1 MRKTV
6 LLLMLAVTMNVSAQ
20 KLTIKQQMEIIHR
33 EHNVEFV
40 YDSAIETSMP
50 YSGTNVKGKKLKT
63 ALKELFKASG
73 IDYTLKGRYVILKKG
88 KGEKVEKTRK
98 GKSSRSF
105 TVSGVVK
112 DESGESLINA
122 TIYDVATGEYTTTN
136 SYGFYSMTL
145 GEGTH
150 RLRYSFVGY
159 EDADELLDLERD
171 CRMDIALK
179 ANASLK
185 EIVVTGDRNS
195 RVLTTQTGRR
205 SLSPSDINTEFN
217 LLSSPDLVKNLQRTS
232 GVSEGI
238 ELASGMY
245 VHGGNDDENLF
256 LMDGTPIYQINHALG
271 LFSAFNTDMIKNVDF
286 YKSGFPA
293 RYGGRLSS
301 VTDVRTDDGDMYH
314 KHWSYTIGMT
324 GGRFHI
330 EGPITRGRTSYN
342 IGIRRTWLDLL
353 TTPIIKIASSKE
365 DKLDIG
371 YFLHDINAKIT
382 HKFNERTQGYLS
394 IYSGMDKLRTDQKE
408 DYSDTSAKLTDYDH
422 IKGNISWG
430 NLNVAA
436 NLNHVVT
443 PKLFANFSAVFT
455 YNQAIFK
462 SYEDWQYGSDNIQ
475 ITHLDHR
482 NSSKIYDTGIRADF
496 DFRPNTRNHI
506 RFGGDYTYH
515 IFHPQTQTRHDYSG
529 DSYERID
536 TISTKNE
543 NKTNANEINLYAEDE
558 ITLSEKW
565 NANIGGHATIFA
577 IEGKTFFSA
586 DPRLALK
593 YQASAT
599 TSLKLSFTG
608 MTQTVHR
615 LGNSYLSMPTDYWVP
630 TTARLHPMRS
640 YQVAA
645 GVYNSLG
652 NHFALSLE
660 AYYKRTNHLLQYT
673 NIKGLTPPAGNW
685 DYFVSDGK
693 GLFYGLELDAS
704 YKSDKVAIDASYTLS
719 WNKRK
724 FDGQYDGW
732 YYDKFDSRHKF
743 NISARYKI
751 GKRSEMYAA
760 WTCRTG
766 HRFTA
771 PTQYIQNPATP
782 GYEGYLYYGTM
793 EVYEKPNNIVLPLY
807 HRLDLGFN
815 FHKITK
821 RGHERI
827 WNISLYNAYC
837 HINTLYTELKWREDG
852 TPRLRTRG
860 FVPIIPSVSYTIKF

>member
-1 MRKTV
+1 
-6 LLLMLAVTMNVSAQ
+6 MLAFAINVAAQ
-20 KLTIKQQMEIIHR
+20 KTTVKQQMEIVHR

-40 YDSAIETSMP
+40 YDSSIETSLP
-50 YSGTNVKGKKLKT
+50 YGGESVKGKKLKA
-63 ALKELFKASG
+63 ALKELFQKTD
-73 IDYTLKGRYVILKKG
+73 IEYTVKGRYVILKKG
-88 KGEKVEKTRK
+88 KGEKEENTKKR
-98 GKSSRSF
+98 KSSKSF

-112 DESGESLINA
+112 DDSGETLINA
-122 TIYDVATGEYTTTN
+122 TVHDVTTGQYTTTN

-145 GEGTH
+145 DEGEH
-150 RLRYSFVGY
+150 KLRYSFVGY
-159 EDADELLDLERD
+159 DDVEESLDLRKN
-171 CRMDIALK
+171 CHKDIALK
-179 ANASLK
+179 ANVSLK
-185 EIVVTGDRNS
+185 EIVVTGNMNS

-301 VTDVRTDDGDMYH
+301 VTDVRTDDGDMYR

-324 GGRFHI
+324 EGRFHI

-342 IGIRRTWLDLL
+342 IGIRRTWLDLIS
-353 TTPIIKIASSKE
+353 TPIMKLASSDE
-365 DKLDIG
+365 EKLDVG

-382 HKFNERTQGYLS
+382 HKFNERTRGYLS
-394 IYSGMDKLRTDQKE
+394 VYSGMDRLKSDYRDDFSYDMGEGSKFTDIDRT
-408 DYSDTSAKLTDYDH
+408 
-422 IKGNISWG
+422 KGSLLWG

-436 NLNHVVT
+436 NLNHVIT
-443 PKLFANFSAVFT
+443 PKLFANFIAIFT
-455 YNQAIFK
+455 YNHAIYK
-462 SYEDWQYGSDNIQ
+462 SLDDWRYGSTDISV
-475 ITHLDHR
+475 THFEHR
-482 NSSKIYDTGIRADF
+482 STSKIYDTGLRADF

-515 IFHPQTQTRHDYSG
+515 IFRPQTQTRYDYSG
-529 DSYERID
+529 TSSERTD
-536 TISTKNE
+536 TISTRNE
-543 NKTNANEINLYAEDE
+543 NKMNAHEVNLYAEDE
-558 ITLSEKW
+558 LTLDDRW
-565 NANIGGHATIFA
+565 NANIGVHATIFA
-577 IEGKTFFSA
+577 IDGKTFFTL

-593 YQASAT
+593 YQAAAN
-599 TSLKLSFTG
+599 TSLKLSFTS
-608 MTQTVHR
+608 MTQAVHR

-645 GVYNSLG
+645 GAYNSLG
-652 NHFALSLE
+652 KHFALSLE
-660 AYYKRTNHLLQYT
+660 AYYKRSYHLLQYT

-685 DYFVSDGK
+685 NYFVSEGK
-693 GLFYGLELDAS
+693 GLFYGFEVDAS
-704 YKSDKVAIDASYTLS
+704 YKADKVTVDASYTLS

-724 FDGQYDGW
+724 FDDQYDDW
-732 YYDKFDSRHKF
+732 YYDKFDSRHKL
-743 NISARYKI
+743 NIAARYKI
-751 GKRSEMYAA
+751 SKRSEMYAA
-760 WTCRTG
+760 WTCHTG
-766 HRFTA
+766 NRFTA
-771 PTQYIQNPATP
+771 PTQYIKYPATP
-782 GYEGYLYYGTM
+782 GGEGYLYYGAM
-793 EVYEKPNNIVLPLY
+793 DVYEKPNNVVLPLY

-837 HINTLYTELKWREDG
+837 HINTLYAEIKWREDG